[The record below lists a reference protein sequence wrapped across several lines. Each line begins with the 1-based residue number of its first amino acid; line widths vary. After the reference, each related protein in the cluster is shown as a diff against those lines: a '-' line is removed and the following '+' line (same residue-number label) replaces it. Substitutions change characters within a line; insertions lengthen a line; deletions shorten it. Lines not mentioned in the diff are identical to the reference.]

1 MNVLQVL
8 HKHTLHILLVLGLT
22 LGTVALGTFLAK
34 PTYEASATLL
44 IRVSRENI
52 YVPTLAG
59 ANTVIKIDREAQINT
74 EIQILNSRFVAEEVV
89 GSLGPT
95 VIYPDLSRPKTAD
108 VEQRAQPTS
117 PESSILQQATERLR
131 HNLTIEAVRLSDVIK
146 VKFKH
151 EDPIMATTVL
161 NTLVNIYLEH
171 HLEVYKTPRSH
182 EFFRDQ
188 AQTMKTQLSQAE
200 EDLRTFKT
208 QHHLTSMEE
217 QRHLLLKNEA
227 DLLAI
232 LDHTQSQA
240 VETEN
245 RLQQLRAQISTIPKT
260 LSLSGEVESNLLTI
274 NGLRQKLV
282 DLELRERDLRAQ
294 YTEQHHSVQNVHQQI
309 RLVRQELSQQEA
321 KRYTKTRTDV
331 NPIYQS
337 LQQAS
342 LQNEAELTALRAK
355 KVNLMAQL
363 ADYQQKLQAFSQIE
377 SAFNTLQQEV
387 AFKRQNYQLYLTKL
401 EESRISDAMDKEKIT
416 GVSIIEPA
424 RPPVKPVSPNK
435 QLNLTLAALLGSF
448 GGLGLAFF
456 LEYLTVSQRRDETL
470 TPAPPI
476 PALAAMPE

>member
-1 MNVLQVL
+1 
-8 HKHTLHILLVLGLT
+8 
-22 LGTVALGTFLAK
+22 
-34 PTYEASATLL
+34 
-44 IRVSRENI
+44 
-52 YVPTLAG
+52 
-59 ANTVIKIDREAQINT
+59 
-74 EIQILNSRFVAEEVV
+74 
-89 GSLGPT
+89 
-95 VIYPDLSRPKTAD
+95 
-108 VEQRAQPTS
+108 
-117 PESSILQQATERLR
+117 
-131 HNLTIEAVRLSDVIK
+131 
-146 VKFKH
+146 
-151 EDPIMATTVL
+151 
-161 NTLVNIYLEH
+161 
-171 HLEVYKTPRSH
+171 
-182 EFFRDQ
+182 
-188 AQTMKTQLSQAE
+188 
-200 EDLRTFKT
+200 
-208 QHHLTSMEE
+208 
-217 QRHLLLKNEA
+217 
-227 DLLAI
+227 
-232 LDHTQSQA
+232 
-240 VETEN
+240 
-245 RLQQLRAQISTIPKT
+245 
-260 LSLSGEVESNLLTI
+260 
-274 NGLRQKLV
+274 
-282 DLELRERDLRAQ
+282 
-294 YTEQHHSVQNVHQQI
+294 VQNVHQQI